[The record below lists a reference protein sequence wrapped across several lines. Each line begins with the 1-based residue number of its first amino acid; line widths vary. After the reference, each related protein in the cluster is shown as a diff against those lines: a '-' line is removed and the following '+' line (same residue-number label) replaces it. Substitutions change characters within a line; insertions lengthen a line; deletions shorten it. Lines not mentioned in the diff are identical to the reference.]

1 VGRPERSSRKPRAES
16 RPGKVHGA
24 MVGHVVGAFIKQH
37 PAFATN
43 PLGDWQELV
52 GESTARYCQPQSL
65 KKKVLTV
72 TAHDSVWK
80 YHLELLK
87 ESLLAKINRGHAES
101 LVEKIVV
108 RVGELRA
115 TVPPLNPSLQHPDQS
130 GSAKPFRIKKKKA
143 PIRSLTPEE
152 KIMLK
157 TLEDPELRAIG
168 TRLLKRIPIG
178 NDE

>member
-1 VGRPERSSRKPRAES
+1 
-16 RPGKVHGA
+16 
-24 MVGHVVGAFIKQH
+24 MVGQVVGAFIKQH

-87 ESLLAKINRGHAES
+87 DSLLAKINRGLAES

-115 TVPPLNPSLQHPDQS
+115 TAPPLNPSLPHPDQS
-130 GSAKPFRIKKKKA
+130 GSARPLRVKKKKSPLRA
-143 PIRSLTPEE
+143 LTPEE
-152 KIMLK
+152 KTMLK

-168 TRLLKRIPIG
+168 TRLLKRIPVES
-178 NDE
+178 NE